1 MFLEKAEHKRLVELV
16 VHRQWLFEL
25 LATVGL
31 RQEADSPTALL
42 IIHVAFDQSLMTYLL
57 TELSVD

>member
-1 MFLEKAEHKRLVELV
+1 M
-16 VHRQWLFEL
+16 HREWLFEL

-31 RQEADSPTALL
+31 RQEADGPTALL